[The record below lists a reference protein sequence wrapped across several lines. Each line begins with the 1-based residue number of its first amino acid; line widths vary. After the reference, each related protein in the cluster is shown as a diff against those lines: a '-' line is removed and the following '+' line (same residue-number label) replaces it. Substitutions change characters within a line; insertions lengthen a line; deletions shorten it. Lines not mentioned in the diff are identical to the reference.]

1 MDRVEGKHGDHLT
14 PAAQFNGKQISTLE
28 SSNWQNLDDQKLQY
42 LEV

>member
-14 PAAQFNGKQISTLE
+14 TAAQFNGQQISTLE